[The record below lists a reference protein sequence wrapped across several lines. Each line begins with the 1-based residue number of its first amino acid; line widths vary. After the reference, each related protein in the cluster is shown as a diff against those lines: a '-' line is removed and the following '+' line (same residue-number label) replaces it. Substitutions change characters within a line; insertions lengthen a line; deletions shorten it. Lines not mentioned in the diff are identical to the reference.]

1 MIKIYETFRSKNEHS
16 VVNGILTN
24 IIGKIY
30 KNDKI
35 EIYAQKNHIDIIKK
49 YIDTDNIIYKNIT
62 VVGTDSKI
70 RMFFHYIVSAWQ
82 DIILYILSS
91 SKDKLFYFSIN
102 PLSILTLKI
111 LNRIMKKNIYMVCH
125 GELEHLIEEN
135 HRYLPK
141 YYRIIAKIYKFSFY
155 KIQND
160 YINYIVLGESIK
172 NNIAKLFKEKL
183 DVNKFIAIDIPYDYQ
198 EIKIQEKLNKKL
210 LFSSVGVASTAKGT
224 EKIFSIAKRIKEE
237 NNSKNINFSII
248 GKMTDSMEKYK
259 NEFVI
264 YSNDNKMKS
273 RDEFEAEIEKIDYVL
288 YFYPNDAY
296 KLIASG
302 AFFDAISFE
311 KPIIAIENDFFKY
324 YFDRFGEI
332 GYLCKDEEEVE
343 NIIKM
348 VIKNNSNYEILKN
361 NIKKAKIELSQ
372 EKILNALKIKIKME
386 G

>member
-1 MIKIYETFRSKNEHS
+1 MIKIYETFRSKNEHA

-35 EIYAQKNHIDIIKK
+35 EIYAQKNHIGIIKK
-49 YIDTDNIIYKNIT
+49 YIDTDNVRYKDIT

-70 RMFFHYIVSAWQ
+70 RIFFHYIVSAWQ

-111 LNRIMKKNIYMVCH
+111 LNRIMKKKIYMVCH

-141 YYRIIAKIYKFSFY
+141 HYRMIAKIYKFSFY
-155 KIQND
+155 KIKND
-160 YINYIVLGESIK
+160 YIDYIVLGESIK
-172 NNIAKLFKEKL
+172 NNVAELFKEKL

-198 EIKIQEKLNKKL
+198 DIKIQEKLDKKL

-224 EKIFSIAKRIKEE
+224 EKIFNIAKKIKKD
-237 NNSKNINFSII
+237 NNSKEINFSII

-332 GYLCKDEEEVE
+332 GYLCKGEEEVE

-361 NIKKAKIELSQ
+361 NIKKAKMELSQ
-372 EKILNALKIKIKME
+372 EKILNDLKIKMGEKI
-386 G
+386 